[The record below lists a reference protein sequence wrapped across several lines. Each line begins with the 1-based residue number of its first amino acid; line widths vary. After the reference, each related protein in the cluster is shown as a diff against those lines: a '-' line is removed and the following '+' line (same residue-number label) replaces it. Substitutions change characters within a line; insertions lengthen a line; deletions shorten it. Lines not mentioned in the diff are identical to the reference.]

1 MAINKDNNIFNKTSF
16 LGNNSSEFVENLY
29 AEYLNNPSKLPEEWR
44 KFFEGLNE
52 QKDKIL
58 QNANGP
64 SWSPKKKVKII
75 EPGIIDSENNK
86 NGGLETHS
94 PNLNLLD
101 SAKTL

>member
-1 MAINKDNNIFNKTSF
+1 MAINKDNNIFEKTSF

-64 SWSPKKKVKII
+64 SWSPKKRSKLLNQALSTVKKIKMEALKHI
-75 EPGIIDSENNK
+75 PQI
-86 NGGLETHS
+86 
-94 PNLNLLD
+94 
-101 SAKTL
+101 